1 MLTRQEYQELYK
13 ELATY
18 EDIHRL
24 QSERGL
30 DRELLLVIYTHRV
43 SRDATRRYYTV
54 LNHVNEMQKEWKQ
67 GKSYVDIAR
76 KWRFPPVLIAQMIE
90 KHKNTSRRAFWDG
103 FRRPDEISDP
113 RIRREV
119 KEAMAD
125 DWVYS
130 PRGGEIQRERG
141 VRGEARLHDWLDK
154 YHIPYRTEKD
164 LRGRF
169 SKTPDALLGNLIGLN
184 GRRVQWIESKAN
196 FGDDVEIRRN
206 VKKQLV
212 PYVNMFGEGVVVYW
226 YGYVRDTEELPG
238 IQIMDGD
245 TFEALSP
252 SEPPPEGAV
261 PPPKPQEP
269 RPEVEPLKKE
279 EPRRREEPRRH
290 ARRHEEAQPRPARPA
305 KRSVDRSAYF

>member
-1 MLTRQEYQELYK
+1 MPMLTRQEYQELYK
-13 ELATY
+13 ELAAY
-18 EDIHRL
+18 EDIHRI
-24 QSERGL
+24 QEERGL
-30 DRELLLVIYTHRV
+30 DRDLLLVIYTHRV
-43 SRDATRRYYTV
+43 TRDATRRYYTV
-54 LNHVNEMQKEWKQ
+54 LNHVNEMQKEWRQ

-103 FRRPDEISDP
+103 FRRPEEITDP

-119 KEAMAD
+119 KEAMAE

-169 SKTPDALLGNLIGLN
+169 SKTPDALLGNVIGLN
-184 GRRVQWIESKAN
+184 GQRVQWIESKAN
-196 FGDDVEIRRN
+196 FGDDVEVRRN

-212 PYVNMFGEGVVVYW
+212 PYVNLFGEGVVVYW
-226 YGYVRDTEELPG
+226 FGYVKEAENLPG
-238 IQIMDGD
+238 IMIMDGE
-245 TFEALSP
+245 TFESLSP
-252 SEPPPEGAV
+252 STPPPEGTKAPV
-261 PPPKPQEP
+261 KPPEPKREEEP
-269 RPEVEPLKKE
+269 RKTA
-279 EPRRREEPRRH
+279 RRREEAPS
-290 ARRHEEAQPRPARPA
+290 RPARSTR
-305 KRSVDRSAYF
+305 RSVDRSAYF

>member
-1 MLTRQEYQELYK
+1 MPMLTRQEYKELYN

-24 QSERGL
+24 QGERGL

-54 LNHVNEMQKEWKQ
+54 LNHVNEMQKEWRQ
-67 GKSYVDIAR
+67 GKSYSDIAR

-103 FRRPDEISDP
+103 FRRPEEISDP

-119 KEAMAD
+119 VEAMNE

-141 VRGEARLHDWLDK
+141 IRGEARLHDWLDK
-154 YHIPYRTEKD
+154 FHIPYRTEKD

-169 SKTPDALLGNLIGLN
+169 SKTPDALLGNLIGLA
-184 GRRVQWIESKAN
+184 GHRVQWIESKAN

-226 YGYVRDTEELPG
+226 YGYVRDTENVPG
-238 IQIMDGD
+238 IVIMDGD
-245 TFEALSP
+245 TFESLTP
-252 SEPPPEGAV
+252 EEPPPEGAT
-261 PPPKPQEP
+261 PPVAKAPEPKREEP
-269 RPEVEPLKKE
+269 PRR
-279 EPRRREEPRRH
+279 EPRRVV
-290 ARRHEEAQPRPARPA
+290 RRHEEAPPRPARPA